1 MASTSSIRIQYSD
14 DVWTVHV
21 RWKVLSEIIRA
32 RIQPVHKIRADACT
46 DATSAQNKHYTSE
59 LYLAEHYRVV

>member
-1 MASTSSIRIQYSD
+1 MAFTTSTGIQQSD
-14 DVWTVHV
+14 DLWTVHV

-32 RIQPVHKIRADACT
+32 RIQPVHKIRADVCT
-46 DATSAQNKHYTSE
+46 DATSAQDKHYTSE